1 MTSPQF
7 IAFLEGKLR
16 EHDVEKIIPEQ
27 DLLAE
32 SYAELERGR
41 RLAEAIANLDRI
53 EIDTDVPDDLQE
65 QVREYLKDHPAER
78 WDAALRSIVEA
89 GRAGD
94 PVDPDE
100 EGTV

>member
-16 EHDVEKIIPEQ
+16 EHGVEKIIPEQ

-32 SYAELERGR
+32 AYAELERGR
-41 RLAEAIANLDRI
+41 RLAEAIEDLDKI
-53 EIDTDVPDDLQE
+53 EIDTDVPEGLQE
-65 QVREYLKDHPAER
+65 QVGEYLKDHPEER
-78 WDAALRSIVEA
+78 WDAALRAIVEA
-89 GRAGD
+89 AGD

-100 EGTV
+100 EGTG